1 MNRIDLDTMKTSTQ
15 ISEKFLVI
23 KLGGNALV
31 KDSALLNFC
40 DSIYKLNQ
48 IGYKILITHGG
59 GPQITTALQAAGVT
73 SEFIDGFRYTSAAA
87 IEIVK
92 DVLCG
97 EIQQSIIHN
106 LRKSGVLDVVE
117 ICGDADVISAVIKT
131 RNVMNEEIDLGLVGD
146 VSHIDASKI
155 ISALEDGAVVVL
167 SAIGKSSDGLLL
179 NINAD
184 SAAAAL
190 AIDLNVDELI
200 LLTDVDGIFSDWPNQ
215 SSLVSS
221 LSLTQAQELLPKLDA
236 GMIPKLEAAI
246 TAITNFV
253 PKVRILNGGDG
264 QALLMSQLDNLP
276 IGTVIS

>member
-1 MNRIDLDTMKTSTQ
+1 MNKIDLDKLKTFTQ

-31 KDSALLNFC
+31 KDSALWNFC
-40 DSIYKLNQ
+40 NSIFKLNQ
-48 IGYKILITHGG
+48 NGYKILITHGG

-97 EIQQSIIHN
+97 EIQQSIIQG
-106 LRKSGVLDVVE
+106 LRKCGVLDVVE

-131 RNVMNEEIDLGLVGD
+131 RNATNEEIDLGLVGD
-146 VSHIDASKI
+146 VSHIDASKV

-264 QALLMSQLDNLP
+264 EALLMSQIDNLP